1 MKKVLIYGLV
11 ILVIVIIIGLGAGV
25 NYLFNYAVVAGK
37 KDFINDVKQEKIDK
51 DWQFSAN
58 HLSEWTINSDDG
70 LKLVAKKVT
79 HDTPSKKVAIVAHG
93 YMGKSDLMGQYAQ
106 LFYDDGFDVL
116 VPDNRAHGK
125 SEGKYVGFGW
135 LDRNDYVKWINTVI
149 KEYGEQVDIVLYG
162 LSMGAATVMM
172 TSGEKLPE
180 QVKVIIEDCGY
191 DSVNN
196 ELAFQL
202 NDMFHLPSF
211 PMIPLASGYT
221 KLRAGYS
228 FSEASAVKQLEKN
241 RLPMLFIHG
250 DQDDFVP
257 KEMVYEVYNATK
269 GPKELVIFEG
279 AKHADS
285 LKKHPEEYKKTIAT
299 FLAKYLPK

>member
-1 MKKVLIYGLV
+1 MKKVLTYGLV
-11 ILVIVIIIGLGAGV
+11 ILVIFIIIGLGAGV
-25 NYLFNYAVVAGK
+25 NYLFNYAIVAGK

-58 HLSEWTINSDDG
+58 RLSELSIKSDDG

-93 YMGKSDLMGQYAQ
+93 YMGKSDFMGQYAQ
-106 LFYDDGFDVL
+106 LFYDEGFDVL

-149 KEYGEQVDIVLYG
+149 KEYGEKVDIVLYG

-172 TSGEKLPE
+172 TSGEELPN

-191 DSVNN
+191 DSVDN

-202 NDMFHLPSF
+202 NDMFHLPAF

-221 KLRAGYS
+221 KLLAGYS

-241 RLPMLFIHG
+241 TLPMLFIHG
-250 DQDDFVP
+250 DKDDFVP
-257 KEMVYEVYNATK
+257 EKMVYEVYNATK

-285 LKKHPEEYKKTIAT
+285 LKKYPEEYKKTIET
-299 FLAKYLPK
+299 FLAKYFPK